1 MMKHSQILLPRPCW
15 LQMSRQVE
23 AEAPLEA
30 CGLLAGVGNRV
41 EAIYPITNA
50 LKSPVRFRMDPYE
63 QLQAFEGIEKSG
75 LELVAI
81 YHSHPG
87 GPETP
92 SLTDI
97 AEWRYDLPCL
107 ILFPS
112 GGEWRARAFWL
123 DTGHAAELG
132 LYISEM

>member
-1 MMKHSQILLPRPCW
+1 MMKHSQILLPGRFW
-15 LQMSRQVE
+15 LQMCRQVE

-30 CGLLAGVGNRV
+30 CGLLAGRANRV
-41 EAIYPITNA
+41 EEIYPIANA
-50 LKSPVRFRMDPYE
+50 LKSPLRFRMDPYE
-63 QLQAFEGIEKSG
+63 QLQAFEDIEKSG

-92 SLTDI
+92 SQTDI
-97 AEWRYDLPCL
+97 AEWRYDVPCL

-112 GGEWRARAFWL
+112 GSQWRARAFWL
-123 DTGHAAELG
+123 ETGHAAELR
-132 LYISEM
+132 LHISEM

>member
-1 MMKHSQILLPRPCW
+1 MKIDQISIPLELWQEMEHHVR
-15 LQMSRQVE
+15 

-30 CGLLAGVGNRV
+30 CGLIAGYGNR
-41 EAIYPITNA
+41 AGIIYPVTNT

-63 QLQAFEGIEKSG
+63 QLQAFERIEETG

-81 YHSHPG
+81 YHSHPT

-97 AEWRYDLPCL
+97 DELRYDVPYL
-107 ILFPS
+107 IWSPRE
-112 GGEWRARAFWL
+112 GAWQARAFWL
-123 DTGHAAELG
+123 DKGNAAELG
-132 LYISEM
+132 LELSGL